1 MVNLL
6 CITVKYARDD
16 AMKITE
22 FGKVVRKARLDA
34 EISLLQ
40 MANELDVSSAF
51 LSGMETGRKKITG
64 EWVGKIKGFFEGH
77 GIAAPN
83 LAEAADVSN
92 KSVSLEGLNPAH
104 QMLIAGF
111 ARTSLSSEE
120 MENLKALLA
129 AANAKKENK

>member
-1 MVNLL
+1 
-6 CITVKYARDD
+6 
-16 AMKITE
+16 MKITE

-40 MANELDVSSAF
+40 MANDLDVSSAF
-51 LSGMETGRKKITG
+51 LSGMETGRKKVT
-64 EWVGKIKGFFEGH
+64 EDWVSKIKGFFADH
-77 GIAAPN
+77 GITVPN

-111 ARTSLSSEE
+111 ARTSLSPEE

>member
-1 MVNLL
+1 MIATE
-6 CITVKYARDD
+6 CKYNARNDTI
-16 AMKITE
+16 KITE

-51 LSGMETGRKKITG
+51 LSGMETGRKKVT
-64 EWVGKIKGFFEGH
+64 EDWVSKIKGFFADH
-77 GIAAPN
+77 GIKVPN

-92 KSVSLEGLNPAH
+92 QSVSLEGLNPAH

-111 ARTSLSSEE
+111 ARTSLSPEE

>member
-1 MVNLL
+1 
-6 CITVKYARDD
+6 
-16 AMKITE
+16 MKITE

-34 EISLLQ
+34 EVSLLQ

-51 LSGMETGRKKITG
+51 LSGMETGRKKITD
-64 EWVGKIKGFFEGH
+64 EWVGKIRNFFCGH
-77 GIAAPN
+77 GIAVQN

-92 KSVSLEGLNPAH
+92 QSVNLEGLNPAH

-111 ARTSLSSEE
+111 ARTSLSPEE
-120 MENLKALLA
+120 IENLKALLA